1 MISFPLAAPRLP
13 SLGPSR
19 ANNRITA
26 VETCSPKN
34 KERITRFPSRL
45 EHESL
50 HLGNRIFATPKPRA
64 KTSQNARP
72 STAFPSLGRR
82 GNVDNNELIA
92 LREKALLRVINT
104 KRKEKQQKEK
114 EIMKEKMMEEKRR
127 CALQLKHSQK
137 ERQRAEIYA
146 INRILKQKFDEQY
159 QKFLDSDGGNLT
171 SFHTSA

>member
-1 MISFPLAAPRLP
+1 M
-13 SLGPSR
+13 
-19 ANNRITA
+19 
-26 VETCSPKN
+26 
-34 KERITRFPSRL
+34 
-45 EHESL
+45 
-50 HLGNRIFATPKPRA
+50 
-64 KTSQNARP
+64 
-72 STAFPSLGRR
+72 
-82 GNVDNNELIA
+82 A

-114 EIMKEKMMEEKRR
+114 DIMKEKMMEEKRR

-171 SFHTSA
+171 SFHTAA

>member
-1 MISFPLAAPRLP
+1 MISFSLVAPLSRHHPRLP
-13 SLGPSR
+13 SLNP
-19 ANNRITA
+19 A

-34 KERITRFPSRL
+34 KERNTRFPSSTD
-45 EHESL
+45 SL
-50 HLGNRIFATPKPRA
+50 HLERNRIFTTPKPRA

-72 STAFPSLGRR
+72 STAFPSLGRK

-159 QKFLDSDGGNLT
+159 QKFLDCDGGNLT